1 MKTNKIPC
9 AHKQCSNY
17 SESGCELWSECPV
30 FQADNATPKKDRS
43 KYGAEKVTILGMD
56 FDSKREARR
65 WFELRALEQAGEIS
79 NLRRQVSFELI
90 PAQREPDTVGKR
102 GGIIRGKT
110 LEKAVSYRADFVYQD
125 KNGNA
130 VIEDAK
136 GYKGGGAYAVFSIKR
151 KLLLWRYGIRIKEV

>member
-1 MKTNKIPC
+1 MFKS
-9 AHKQCSNY
+9 A
-17 SESGCELWSECPV
+17 G
-30 FQADNATPKKDRS
+30 QALSTVDKPS
-43 KYGAEKVTILGMD
+43 KYKAEKVTVLGIE
-56 FDSKREARR
+56 FDSKKEARR
-65 WFELRALEQAGEIS
+65 WFELRLLEQAGEIS

-125 KNGNA
+125 KDGNA

-136 GYKGGGAYAVFSIKR
+136 GYKGGSAYAVFSIKR
-151 KLLLWRYGIRIKEV
+151 KLILWRYGIRIKEV

>member
-1 MKTNKIPC
+1 MKSKIPC

-30 FQADNATPKKDRS
+30 FQADSMPPKKDRS
-43 KYGAEKVTILGMD
+43 KYGAEKVTVLGMD
-56 FDSKREARR
+56 FDSRKEARR

-79 NLRRQVSFELI
+79 NLQRQVKYVLI
-90 PAQREPDTVGKR
+90 PAQREFY
-102 GGIIRGKT
+102 IGKT
-110 LEKAVSYRADFVYQD
+110 GQKKAGKVLERECAYFSDFTYTD
-125 KNGNA
+125 KQGQTI
-130 VIEDAK
+130 VEDCK